1 MVFKKT
7 SQANVFGKIVEN
19 VRNHIRLKLVATAK
33 SKNKSASVPNTIHQN
48 NSRKNCWQFKGKN
61 KCKNKETNESEF
73 VISRSKQE
81 SIYEDWYDY
90 VKHIG
95 IRLNYASKIRTI
107 S

>member
-1 MVFKKT
+1 MNK
-7 SQANVFGKIVEN
+7 SVFGKIVEN
-19 VRNHIRLKLVATAK
+19 VRNHIRLKLVATGK

-48 NSRKNCWQFKGKN
+48 N
-61 KCKNKETNESEF
+61 
-73 VISRSKQE
+73 SKQE

-95 IRLNYASKIRTI
+95 IRLNYASKIRTT